1 MLLPMKLIRPMS
13 LICIYLPSWKKEEF
27 LKKKKCFG
35 VASGNLK
42 MDDSQIGT
50 CQSQPLI
57 CDSSDADAKVYY
69 AMALII
75 NIEKGIIWIYTSIT

>member
-1 MLLPMKLIRPMS
+1 MILAFIWPM
-13 LICIYLPSWKKEEF
+13 
-27 LKKKKCFG
+27 CFG

-42 MDDSQIGT
+42 MDDSQMDAY
-50 CQSQPLI
+50 QSQLLI
-57 CDSSDADAKVYY
+57 CDSSDADAKIYY

>member
-1 MLLPMKLIRPMS
+1 
-13 LICIYLPSWKKEEF
+13 
-27 LKKKKCFG
+27 
-35 VASGNLK
+35 
-42 MDDSQIGT
+42 MDDSQIDT

-75 NIEKGIIWIYTSIT
+75 NIEKGIIIQKIWILNILLIKYFQIDLEVKKM